1 MMKIAK
7 KTFWAVLAIVALIMS
22 VAGYQYLTVAVA
34 PEYDPET
41 MPLNYEIVGSG
52 DKNMV
57 LIHGLAGSKN
67 YWKRGLEQITGT
79 HRLLL
84 VDLLGFGDSPKPQS
98 EYTLEI
104 QLTALEKVI
113 SAEGFD

>member
-1 MMKIAK
+1 MV
-7 KTFWAVLAIVALIMS
+7 FLAVVVILVLFIS
-22 VAGYQYLTVAVA
+22 VAGYQYLMVVVA
-34 PEYDPET
+34 PEYDPDT

-84 VDLLGFGDSPKPQS
+84 VDFG
-98 EYTLEI
+98 
-104 QLTALEKVI
+104 
-113 SAEGFD
+113 